1 MVLTSRQ
8 KIIVGLMIFLLVLVF
23 PKRGVAS
30 QSEEGQITIV
40 FDFSHDQLFSP
51 ANQNFT
57 EAVDAL
63 SNRPEYFVRILTEG
77 ELSAEN
83 LTRSHILVISNPGK
97 EYTTAELEVISNFV
111 NRGGSL
117 FLLCDFQIADRRIG
131 NPVVLNEILQRI
143 SEPLIQF
150 STVTE
155 GEEIQ
160 GDAIY
165 DLNNSLLLPY
175 NIQVN
180 QSFIT
185 LDPLRATIGAN
196 INSVLVAGGSLTAQT
211 SGLII
216 STGAETSQ
224 AVNINEESIHSQ
236 PGWLA
241 AFWVNNSRVVLCTSN
256 TMFSDTSCVGTNQS
270 WFHSLDNSI
279 LWLNIFS
286 WLSASFVQ
294 DPTLFLIFIVSLVL
308 IVGMALF
315 IYSFW
320 LKRRGR

>member
-1 MVLTSRQ
+1 MVLSSRQ

-23 PKRGVAS
+23 PKGSVAS
-30 QSEEGQITIV
+30 QSEEGQIAIV

-57 EAVDAL
+57 EAIDFL
-63 SNRPEYFVRILTEG
+63 SNRPEFFVRILTDG
-77 ELSAEN
+77 ELTAEN

-97 EYTTAELEVISNFV
+97 EYTTTELEVINNFV
-111 NRGGSL
+111 NKGGSL
-117 FLLCDFQIADRRIG
+117 FILCDFQIAERRIG
-131 NPVVLNEILQRI
+131 NPVVLNEILQGI
-143 SEPLIQF
+143 SETRIQF

-155 GEEIQ
+155 GDEIQ

-165 DLNNSLLLPY
+165 DLNNSGLLPY

-185 LDPLRATIGAN
+185 SDPLRATIGVN
-196 INSVLVAGGSLTAQT
+196 INSLVVAGGSLTTQT
-211 SGLII
+211 SSLII

-224 AVNINEESIHSQ
+224 AVNINEEPIQNQ

-241 AFWVNNSRVVLCTSN
+241 AFWVNSSRVVLCTSN
-256 TMFSDTSCVGTNQS
+256 TMFSDTSCVATNQS
-270 WFHSLDNSI
+270 WYQSLDNSI

-286 WLSASFVQ
+286 WLSASFIQ
-294 DPTLFLIFIVSLVL
+294 DPTVLLIFVVSLVL
-308 IVGMALF
+308 VVGMALF

-320 LKRRGR
+320 LKKRGH

>member
-51 ANQNFT
+51 VNQNFT
-57 EAVDAL
+57 EAVDVL
-63 SNRPEYFVRILTEG
+63 STRPEYFVRILTEG

-97 EYTTAELEVISNFV
+97 DYTTAELEVISNFV

-131 NPVVLNEILQRI
+131 NPVVLNEILHGI

-185 LDPLRATIGAN
+185 LDPLRATIGVN
-196 INSVLVAGGSLTAQT
+196 VNSVLVAGGSLTAQT

-224 AVNINEESIHSQ
+224 AVNIKEEPIHGQ

-270 WFHSLDNSI
+270 WFQSLDNSM

-294 DPTLFLIFIVSLVL
+294 DPTFFLIFIVSLVL